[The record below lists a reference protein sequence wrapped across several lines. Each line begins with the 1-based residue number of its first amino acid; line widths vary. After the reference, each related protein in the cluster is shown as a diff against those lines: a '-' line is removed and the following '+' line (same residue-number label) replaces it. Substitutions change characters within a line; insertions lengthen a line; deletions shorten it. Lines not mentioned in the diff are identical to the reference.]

1 MIIDRFCRRKFEI
14 DLKALKDYAWRM
26 KTKIIERYATQL
38 PPNGESMQNLFV
50 KEEDFF
56 FSSINICSTVREFPL
71 RRILTI

>member
-26 KTKIIERYATQL
+26 KTKIVERYATQL

-50 KEEDFF
+50 KEE
-56 FSSINICSTVREFPL
+56 EF
-71 RRILTI
+71 RRYAKDRLPEDLYWAIYS